1 MKTYTLALGCT
12 DATTG
17 KTGCF
22 LFRSDFKACT
32 PVFDDVI
39 RCFQYMKAQGFVAV
53 TPYSLTTKYV
63 KEDK

>member
-22 LFRSDFKACT
+22 LFHSDFKACT
-32 PVFDDVI
+32 PIFDDAI
-39 RCFQYMKAQGFVAV
+39 KCFQYMKVNGFTEVD
-53 TPYSLTTKYV
+53 PYSLTTKYV
-63 KEDK
+63 KGDK